1 MIQVYKTSGGVW
13 GYLILVEVDITKFA
27 LLQAVHQIH
36 LLIRQTEISASH
48 LVMDSAPG
56 KETEKQKS
64 RVDSNIKCKLC
75 SFHVIWQKYH
85 TAILGDVILITLYI
99 VIQSFCSSFASKVFQ
114 EEKEGKIK
122 QR

>member
-36 LLIRQTEISASH
+36 LLIRQTDISASH

>member
-36 LLIRQTEISASH
+36 LLIRQTDISASH

-64 RVDSNIKCKLC
+64 HVDSNIKCKLC